1 MEYQMN
7 KINFLISVA
16 WAERELLR
24 RTSLSLAL
32 DRARLYILL
41 PTLEKSEDKFR
52 WRKDKVTVLVE
63 SYRF

>member
-7 KINFLISVA
+7 EINFLISVA
-16 WAERELLR
+16 WVERELLR

-32 DRARLYILL
+32 DRPRL
-41 PTLEKSEDKFR
+41 
-52 WRKDKVTVLVE
+52 WGKDKVTVLVE